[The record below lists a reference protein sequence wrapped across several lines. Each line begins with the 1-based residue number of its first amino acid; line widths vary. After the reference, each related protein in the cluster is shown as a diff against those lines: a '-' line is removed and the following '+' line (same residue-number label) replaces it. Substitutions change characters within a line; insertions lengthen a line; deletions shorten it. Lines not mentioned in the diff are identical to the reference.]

1 MQAFTK
7 QDAPADDRDLT
18 LVVDDPQELRSNATV
33 RVRWFISHRL
43 RQRLLDG
50 GVNKPMLLLAVKN
63 GKDEMLRRVVP
74 LTDLMAFIPM
84 NRPGTNVILAQVVS
98 KSKSKCQEHSV
109 TTIVMS
115 RFDTGEYKLD
125 LFPYGSDTVRPTFR
139 EFSSID
145 SHGETAC
152 VKVVVPQEAF
162 APPAP
167 AWMNWLANYYSFWP
181 KPVPGDQCD
190 LRRRALLTPF
200 VMAGDLIWHILK
212 AISWVPVKFAI
223 AAWIGILLFIGKRG
237 VDFRPLLEPRSLAIA
252 EVADLV
258 ERKSRW
264 FWAKDESDFFL
275 SYRRRSPIVCVLAP
289 PVLLSVAILAQL
301 LTWLSGNNAL
311 WIYIPLAVLVGALIA
326 TGMTLFSPQLRRDH
340 EQLKRMKVEQQR
352 SRLERQLAMM
362 TVGPAEDGLVARPEN
377 ISPAVSSLPAGTRT
391 VYLRYL
397 DLKRNVCK
405 PFAK

>member
-7 QDAPADDRDLT
+7 QDAPVDGSDLM
-18 LVVDDPQELRSNATV
+18 LVIDDPGKVRSNATV
-33 RVRWFISHRL
+33 GVRWFISDEL
-43 RQRLLDG
+43 RQRLLDA
-50 GVNKPMLLLAVKN
+50 GVEEPMLLLAVKN
-63 GKDEMLRRVVP
+63 GKDEMHRRAVP

-98 KSKSKCQEHSV
+98 KSKWQDHSV

-115 RFDTGEYKLD
+115 RFDTGEYRLD

-145 SHGETAC
+145 SHGETAF
-152 VKVVVPQEAF
+152 VNVVVPLEAF
-162 APPAP
+162 APPPP
-167 AWMNWLANYYSFWP
+167 AWMKWLGEYYSFWP
-181 KPVPGDQCD
+181 KPVPRDQCD

-311 WIYIPLAVLVGALIA
+311 WIYVPLAVLVGALIA

-340 EQLKRMKVEQQR
+340 EQLKRMKDEQQR
-352 SRLERQLAMM
+352 SRLERRLAMM
-362 TVGPAEDGLVARPEN
+362 AVGRAEDGLVARPEN
-377 ISPAVSSLPAGTRT
+377 ISPAVSSLPAGKRT
-391 VYLRYL
+391 VHLRYL
-397 DLKRNVCK
+397 DLKRKVCK